1 MPRLT
6 QTTAPAASKVEF
18 IVSPTLDM
26 LNLMY
31 FTSLVPQLDGVEG
44 WPVQL
49 RDEMAPDLLAELDAL
64 YNYPAGDPGIMG
76 TLGDNLV
83 AHPEAWRDL
92 TSLLAY
98 VGALPDGAGESDVA
112 PGVQRLIYRTTFNF
126 LDEHERAPYEGMSPR
141 EAIERR
147 LRALDDRDADAV
159 MPLYDRPGE
168 LRERMLVL
176 IERFYREHYAGVLP
190 ERMRALELSVASH
203 RSDSNADPVEVTRR
217 LTGRPVSCLEGNCG
231 VGFKRYLFTP
241 SMDMGPYNS
250 CTMVGDIHGLFYPLE
265 SEFRPGGSAAD
276 EEQVRL
282 ARLFKALSD
291 EGRLRILRLLR
302 GREMYA
308 NEIVEAT
315 GLHQSVVSRHLGF
328 MKAVNLL
335 RVRKQNNMRF
345 FSINP
350 AIRDEFGKTLDLFI
364 PALSEGTP
372 SPRGR

>member
-6 QTTAPAASKVEF
+6 QTTAPTAAKVEF
-18 IVSPTLDM
+18 IVSPMLDM

-31 FTSLVPQLDGVEG
+31 FTSLVPQLEGVEG

-49 RDEMAPDLLAELDAL
+49 RDEMAPGLLAELDAL
-64 YNYPAGDPGIMG
+64 YTYPAGDPGIVG
-76 TLGDNLV
+76 TLGDLLV
-83 AHPEAWRDL
+83 AHPEAWSDL
-92 TSLLAY
+92 ESLLAY
-98 VGALPDGAGESDVA
+98 VRTLPDGAGESDVS
-112 PGVQRLIYRTTFNF
+112 PGVQGLIYQTTFRF
-126 LDEHERAPYEGMSPR
+126 LDEPERAPYEGLPQR

-147 LRALDDRDADAV
+147 LRALDDRDADAI
-159 MPLYDRPGE
+159 MPLYDRPAE

-176 IERFYREHYAGVLP
+176 IERFYREHYARVLAD
-190 ERMRALELSVASH
+190 RMRALELSVASH
-203 RSDSNADPVEVTRR
+203 RNESTSDPVELMRR
-217 LTGRPVSCLEGNCG
+217 LTGRAMSCLEANCG
-231 VGFKRYLFTP
+231 TGFRRYLFTP

-250 CTMVGDIHGLFYPLE
+250 CTIVGDIHGLYYPLE
-265 SEFRPGGSAAD
+265 PEFRPGGSAAD

-345 FSINP
+345 YSINP
-350 AIRDEFGKTLDLFI
+350 AIREEFGKTLDLFI
-364 PALSEGTP
+364 PALSEGMP